1 MAFAANSESNDR
13 VLYGFWL
20 SPYLSL
26 AAQVLTEVG
35 LGFVYERV
43 SPFIGDTLS
52 EPHRVRN
59 PLGKIP
65 SMREPD
71 GLIVSESQAICRYLA
86 RRYPEARSIYPCD
99 DPVRCARVDVIS
111 DFLTFSVSGPFFN
124 WFVVGAYYPQA
135 FRLKTEAESATFSQ
149 LSRVMVGGSLGR
161 LVNGAEMRP
170 FLLGSEPTLPDFH
183 LFHVLELGKTF
194 AGMFDMPLI
203 NVLAGDAA
211 LQRFYDA
218 MAARPATADIL
229 AKQRDE
235 LPLTRREIFEEF
247 GTTFAPMLQEGRV
260 GLAAMFGHEV

>member
-1 MAFAANSESNDR
+1 MSF
-13 VLYGFWL
+13 
-20 SPYLSL
+20 
-26 AAQVLTEVG
+26 AAQVLTEAG

-43 SPFIGDTLS
+43 SPFVGDTLS

-65 SMREPD
+65 SLREPD

-86 RRYPEARSIYPCD
+86 RRYPEARSFYPCD
-99 DPVRCARVDVIS
+99 DPVQCSRVDALS

-135 FRLKTEAESATFSQ
+135 FHLKTEAESATFSQ
-149 LSRVMVGGSLGR
+149 LSRVMVGGALGR
-161 LVNGAEMRP
+161 LVHAAEMRP

-203 NVLAGDAA
+203 NLLAGDDA

-218 MAARPATADIL
+218 MAARPATAEIL

-235 LPLTRREIFEEF
+235 FALTRREILEEF
-247 GTTFAPMLQEGRV
+247 GTTFAPMLKEGRAA
-260 GLAAMFGHEV
+260 LAAMFGHEV